1 MYTIVCI
8 EKNILLPLNIEGESQ
23 SEHINKSVF
32 MMCLVGGGGVHGL
45 SQKNNQI
52 VVSADYHILLTWIDT
67 NQPNEA
73 AELQISNAMPLPPL
87 SLLCF
92 FCTVPLFQG
101 KDSQDFWG
109 DFPGCFEWFVTIEH
123 PIGRGLR

>member
-1 MYTIVCI
+1 MI
-8 EKNILLPLNIEGESQ
+8 
-23 SEHINKSVF
+23 
-32 MMCLVGGGGVHGL
+32 CLVGGGGVHGL

-73 AELQISNAMPLPPL
+73 AELQISNAMSYPPPFP
-87 SLLCF
+87 SLFALI

>member
-32 MMCLVGGGGVHGL
+32 MMCLVGGGGGHGL

-73 AELQISNAMPLPPL
+73 AELQISNAMPLPPP
-87 SLLCF
+87 SLCF
-92 FCTVPLFQG
+92 VFFALFLYF
-101 KDSQDFWG
+101 K
-109 DFPGCFEWFVTIEH
+109 
-123 PIGRGLR
+123 GRTHKIFGEIFRVVLNGL